1 MFFICVSLT
10 GSDMGFNCGIV
21 GLPNVGKSTIFNAL
35 TAAGAAAA
43 NFPFCTIEPNVGI
56 VPVPDSRLARLAQI
70 SGSEKILPTTLEV
83 VDIAGL
89 VAGASKGEG
98 LGNKFLG
105 HIRQVDAIAQ
115 VVRCFE
121 DENIAHVAGKVDPLS
136 DIEVIRT
143 ELLLCDIETLEKRI
157 TAVEKG
163 KKTGDK
169 KALELLPKY
178 KILRDKM
185 DEGVL
190 ARMVIEEGE
199 AELYR
204 DMFLI
209 TAKPLIF
216 VVNVSEAELGAET
229 PLLADVKKVAERD
242 GAKVVSICGKIE
254 AELAELP
261 NEDRA
266 AFLSDL
272 GLTESGLER
281 FIREGYG
288 LLDLITYFTT
298 GPKETRAWTIK
309 RGAKA
314 PQAAGVIHTDFE
326 RGFIRAEVMSYDDLD
341 RLGSEQAVKEKGLL
355 RVEGKDYV
363 FKDGD
368 VAHFRFNV

>member
-1 MFFICVSLT
+1 
-10 GSDMGFNCGIV
+10 MGFNCGIV

-56 VPVPDSRLARLAQI
+56 VPVPDPRMARLAQI
-70 SGSEKILPTTLEV
+70 SGSEKILPTALEV

-121 DENIAHVAGKVDPLS
+121 DENIAHVAGKVDPIA

-143 ELLLCDIETLEKRI
+143 ELLLCDLETLDKRI
-157 TAVEKG
+157 VAVEKG

-169 KALELLPKY
+169 KSLELLPKY
-178 KILRDKM
+178 KDLRDKM
-185 DEGVL
+185 DAGVL

-204 DMFLI
+204 DLFLI
-209 TAKPLIF
+209 TAKPLLF
-216 VVNVSEAELGAET
+216 VVNVSEEDMKKET
-229 PLLADVKKVAERD
+229 PLLAEIQKAAVRD
-242 GAKVVSICGKIE
+242 GAKVVTICGKIE
-254 AELAELP
+254 AELAELSA
-261 NEDRA
+261 EDRVS
-266 AFLSDL
+266 FLADL
-272 GLTESGLER
+272 GLTETGLER

-298 GPKETRAWTIK
+298 GPKETRAWTIR
-309 RGAKA
+309 RGTKA

-326 RGFIRAEVMSYDDLD
+326 RGFIKAEVMAYDDLD